1 MKPLFEY
8 MVKNLKPSPGQFGD
22 FTEIKDGDFKAVIKH
37 FDEPSKQYGIDGG
50 KISKL
55 WIENTKTKDV
65 VANYDRGWDTEL
77 DDSDKELKKFYD
89 RIIKEFN

>member
-8 MVKNLKPSPGQFGD
+8 MVKNLKPHVGQIGD
-22 FTEIKDGDFKAVIKH
+22 STEIKDGDFKAVIKS
-37 FDEPSKQYGIDGG
+37 FPKPSKYGIDGG

-55 WIENTKTKDV
+55 WIKNTKTNDV